1 MTAASLPDLPAA
13 SSQPAKPPRHYPT
26 AAAKCA
32 DLVVHVVGLTLAL
45 VGGIVLLAL
54 AVRAGSIS
62 RIVGVSIYAAGVV
75 AMLAFSTAY
84 NFAKARY
91 RPVLRRLDHAGIYL
105 MIAGSYTPFT
115 IHNLTGAWAW
125 GMTAAIWSL
134 ALVGALAKI
143 FVPMLDRRLG
153 AAVYLALGWLV
164 IVALKPMI
172 DHVTWVALLLLLAGG
187 VLYSTGV
194 IFYVNKRLKFA
205 RAIWHGHVVA
215 AAATHWAAVLV
226 GVVLATHS

>member
-1 MTAASLPDLPAA
+1 MPTIQAVVT
-13 SSQPAKPPRHYPT
+13 KPPRHYPT
-26 AAAKCA
+26 PAAKCA

-54 AVRAGSIS
+54 AVRSGSIS
-62 RIVGVSIYAAGVV
+62 GVVGVSIYGAGLL

-84 NFAKARY
+84 NFAKAKY
-91 RPVLRRLDHAGIYL
+91 RPTLRRLDHAGIFL

-115 IHNLTGAWAW
+115 IHNLTGGWAW
-125 GMTAAIWSL
+125 GMTIAIWAL
-134 ALVGALAKI
+134 AAVGAFSKLFLPK
-143 FVPMLDRRLG
+143 VDRRLG
-153 AAVYLALGWLV
+153 VAVYLALGWLV
-164 IVALKPMI
+164 VVALKPMI
-172 DHVTWVALLLLLAGG
+172 DHVAWYALLLLLAGG

-226 GVVLATHS
+226 GVVLASHG

>member
-1 MTAASLPDLPAA
+1 MALPTLPAP
-13 SSQPAKPPRHYPT
+13 PAIKPPRHYPT
-26 AAAKCA
+26 SAAKCA

-54 AVRAGSIS
+54 AVRAGSITAV
-62 RIVGVSIYAAGVV
+62 VGVSIYAVGVL

-84 NFAKARY
+84 NFAKAKH
-91 RPVLRRLDHAGIYL
+91 RPLLRRLDHAGIFL

-125 GMTAAIWSL
+125 GMTAAVWSV
-134 ALVGALAKI
+134 AGAGVAMKLVAPK
-143 FVPMLDRRLG
+143 VDRRFSVAL
-153 AAVYLALGWLV
+153 YLALGWLV
-164 IVALKPMI
+164 VVALKPMI
-172 DHVTWVALLLLLAGG
+172 ANVTWVALLLLLAGG
-187 VLYSTGV
+187 VVYSPGV

-215 AAATHWAAVLV
+215 AAAAHWAAVLL
-226 GVVLATHS
+226 GVVLASRG

>member
-1 MTAASLPDLPAA
+1 MTLVGPV
-13 SSQPAKPPRHYPT
+13 KPPRHYPT

-32 DLVVHVVGLTLAL
+32 DLVVHIVGLTFAL

-54 AVRAGSIS
+54 AVRAGSIT
-62 RIVGVSIYAAGVV
+62 RVVGVSIYAAGLL

-91 RPVLRRLDHAGIYL
+91 RPMLRRLDHAGIFL

-115 IHNLTGAWAW
+115 IHNLTGGWAW
-125 GMTAAIWSL
+125 GMTAAVWTL
-134 ALVGALAKI
+134 AGVGALGKI
-143 FVPMLDRRLG
+143 FLTRVDRRLWI
-153 AAVYLALGWLV
+153 AVYLALGWLV
-164 IVALKPMI
+164 VVALKPMI
-172 DHVTWVALLLLLAGG
+172 DNVTWVALLLLVAGG

-194 IFYVNKRLKFA
+194 IFYVNKRLKFS

-226 GVVLATHS
+226 GVVLAAR

>member
-1 MTAASLPDLPAA
+1 MTLPA
-13 SSQPAKPPRHYPT
+13 AKPPRHYPT
-26 AAAKCA
+26 PAAKCA

-45 VGGIVLLAL
+45 VGGVVLLTL

-62 RIVGVSIYAAGVV
+62 QVVGVSIYAAGVV

-84 NFAKARY
+84 NFARAQH
-91 RPVLRRLDHAGIYL
+91 RPTLRRLDHAGIFL

-115 IHNLTGAWAW
+115 LGLPGAWSW
-125 GMTAAIWSL
+125 GMTAAVWSIATL
-134 ALVGALAKI
+134 GALGKL
-143 FVPMLDRRLG
+143 FLKGLDRKFWVG
-153 AAVYLALGWLV
+153 VYLALGWLV
-164 IVALKPMI
+164 VVALKPII
-172 DHVTWVALLLLLAGG
+172 DSLAWYAFVLLVTGG

-215 AAATHWAAVLV
+215 AAGAHWAAVLL
-226 GVVLATHS
+226 GVVLASQP